1 MFFFLIIVQLH
12 RHLNTSTKLR
22 QWWQETATCPVFAGA
37 FHAEDRLSLSKK
49 TIGYSE
55 IHKDLMKYAEL
66 NIEQLI
72 FLTAPQPQT
81 AIVQST
87 ESRVGFEQ
95 TPSQKLRR
103 A

>member
-1 MFFFLIIVQLH
+1 MTH
-12 RHLNTSTKLR
+12 SKLR

-49 TIGYSE
+49 RIGYSE
-55 IHKDLMKYAEL
+55 IGHKDLMKYAEL

-72 FLTAPQPQT
+72 FLTAPQPRRLL
-81 AIVQST
+81 S
-87 ESRVGFEQ
+87 
-95 TPSQKLRR
+95 SQRSL